1 MTTTPLIPA
10 TRTIPEATVHD
21 WCVRVSRALVP
32 EDGGRRW
39 TRTATGEVSEER
51 GLPGQVRRLRGWI
64 YRDVHLSGETDTEDH
79 GTDRGAVDL
88 LTELATGT
96 WPSGDW
102 RVLGGE
108 GAEVEAVR
116 RGVRLRLPSDRVRG
130 GAGGT
135 ATLMLPRA
143 RPGALFGW
151 FAYTGPQGP
160 ADRPDARLYLHLPS
174 LSDRAVMSRVF
185 TFLEELDV
193 PWQAKAAIRGPERP
207 RPDSF
212 VVYLD
217 SAMTERAVAGL
228 LAHRVPDVLDA
239 TVPGFSVCVARGTAL
254 VVHPPGL
261 RAGSFGAGVADLF
274 SRFLSEHGTDGLADR
289 MLDALNTAPEE
300 VAAP

>member
-10 TRTIPEATVHD
+10 ARSIPDAVVHD
-21 WCVRVSRALVP
+21 WCARVTRALVP

-39 TRTATGEVSEER
+39 VRTATGEVSEER

-64 YRDVHLSGETDTEDH
+64 YRDVHLSGESETEDH
-79 GTDRGAVDL
+79 GTDRAAVDL
-88 LTELATGT
+88 LTELATGA
-96 WPSGDW
+96 WPSDGW
-102 RVLGGE
+102 RVRVEE
-108 GAEVEAVR
+108 GSEVEAVR
-116 RGVRLRLPSDRVRG
+116 RGVRLRLPSDQVR
-130 GAGGT
+130 ASADGT

-151 FAYTGPQGP
+151 FAYTGPRGP
-160 ADRPDARLYLHLPS
+160 AGRPDARLYLHLPS
-174 LSDRAVMSRVF
+174 LSDRTVLSRVL

-217 SAMTERAVAGL
+217 AAATEHAVAGL
-228 LAHRVPDVLDA
+228 LEHRVPDLLED
-239 TVPGFSVCVARGTAL
+239 TVPGFSRRVARGAAL
-254 VVHPPGL
+254 AIHPPGL

-274 SRFLSEHGTDGLADR
+274 SRFLADHGTDDLADR
-289 MLDALNTAPEE
+289 MIDALNGVPEE
-300 VAAP
+300 VPAP